1 MKNQQSTN
9 RLYEDFTESSTNGH
23 EMENIARI
31 MGVAG
36 ESHGP
41 NAFVAKKRHCNA
53 GCDSSAPVPLMR
65 WITKK
70 GAEAPFLPY
79 FTHLT

>member
-1 MKNQQSTN
+1 
-9 RLYEDFTESSTNGH
+9 LHEEFTQTSTNGH
-23 EMENIARI
+23 EMENISRI
-31 MGVAG
+31 TG
-36 ESHGP
+36 EAMPSHGL

>member
-1 MKNQQSTN
+1 
-9 RLYEDFTESSTNGH
+9 LHEEFTQTSTNGH
-23 EMENIARI
+23 EMENIPRITGEASARHSLDAI
-31 MGVAG
+31 
-36 ESHGP
+36 
-41 NAFVAKKRHCNA
+41 VAKKQQCNA
-53 GCDSSAPVPLMR
+53 ACDSSAPVPLMR